1 MAFAHCLLSSGA
13 GRRVSAAAAA
23 ADVDEEA
30 DDDDDEGDMDGSV
43 QKESGVNVSRKGG
56 WSMWP

>member
-30 DDDDDEGDMDGSV
+30 DDDDDGDMDGSV